1 MGRTLCDWSK
11 KDIERHALELLS
23 IVTPQNWL
31 CLKCAR
37 TACDERHL
45 CRPKEIA
52 KILRRAHKHEGEEP
66 HTTPVE

>member
-31 CLKCAR
+31 CQKCAR
-37 TACDERHL
+37 TACDERYL

-52 KILRRAHKHEGEEP
+52 KILRRAHKEEEEDAAE
-66 HTTPVE
+66 TV